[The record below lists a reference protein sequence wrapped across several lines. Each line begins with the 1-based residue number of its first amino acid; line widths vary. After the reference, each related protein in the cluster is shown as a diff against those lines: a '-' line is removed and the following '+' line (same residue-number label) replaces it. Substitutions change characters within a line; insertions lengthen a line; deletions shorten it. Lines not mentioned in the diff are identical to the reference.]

1 METKRYMDEKNLEV
15 WVIKV
20 SFYTEFNDV
29 IILTTFEV
37 MWRLEKEDSS
47 YTKFKITEVE
57 YKKAENS
64 EDRFKRK
71 TPEII

>member
-29 IILTTFEV
+29 LVLTAFEV

-57 YKKAENS
+57 YKKAEK
-64 EDRFKRK
+64 F
-71 TPEII
+71 